1 MKFGRKIISV
11 ASHRYN
17 IRTSLKI
24 CCYYCARIVYTIV
37 HNHEPDDCHQHRS
50 VLVPARYSR
59 VVFNCHGT
67 EMKFVPYRSHLSDVG
82 TQMLRDYSLAKYH
95 VKQYEV

>member
-1 MKFGRKIISV
+1 MTVINR
-11 ASHRYN
+11 
-17 IRTSLKI
+17 LL
-24 CCYYCARIVYTIV
+24 
-37 HNHEPDDCHQHRS
+37 
-50 VLVPARYSR
+50 LVSARYSG

-67 EMKFVPYRSHLSDVG
+67 EMKFVPYRSHLSNVG